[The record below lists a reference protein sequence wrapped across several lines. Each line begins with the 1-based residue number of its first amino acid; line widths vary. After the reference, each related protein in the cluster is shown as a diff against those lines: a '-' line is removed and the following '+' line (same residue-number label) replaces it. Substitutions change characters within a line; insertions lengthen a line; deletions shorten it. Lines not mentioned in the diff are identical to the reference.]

1 MAVASS
7 DHESL
12 VQAIVQ
18 VLTANPSLLV
28 PSGGSAGSFGGAP
41 SLCAD
46 GQCIACG
53 SCISKRT
60 DSVKSII
67 GGERGMRLTSTL
79 GLGQVPGDIAK
90 LIDHTLLRPEATY
103 ADIDRLCDEAK
114 KYGFASV
121 CVNPMHVKRCA

>member
-1 MAVASS
+1 MASATS

-28 PSGGSAGSFGGAP
+28 ASGGGGGAP
-41 SLCAD
+41 NLCAD

-60 DSVKSII
+60 DSVRSII
-67 GGERGMRLTSTL
+67 GGERGMRLMSTL

-90 LIDHTLLRPEATY
+90 FIDHTLLRPEATY

-114 KYGFASV
+114 KFGFASV
-121 CVNPMHVKRCA
+121 CVNPMHVKRCAQRLV